1 MNASNT
7 SAPQDTAQVPP
18 ATGVAAV
25 HAASEVIAVPAH
37 PAAPAVPAARPLLAV
52 GLIALASALVAMT
65 TVLAKALGTPVLGA
79 PLHPLQITNGRF
91 LFALGAVALVA
102 AAVRAPFTRPA
113 LPLHALR
120 AVCGFSTVTLMFMA
134 ATLIPL
140 ADATAISFLSPV
152 VTLVLAGLILRERV
166 GRWRWIATLIAL
178 SGAFVLLRPGE
189 GAMSLGAV
197 AALGAALFMGLELT
211 IIKRLSGRE
220 PLLQILLL
228 ANVFGLILSSVA
240 VLPVWRMPT
249 PGQWLALWAL
259 GTLMLGAQM
268 CYTAAMKRADASF
281 VAPVG
286 YTTLIFAAVYDIAIF
301 SVWPDLVSVAG
312 AGLILAGAL
321 VLTTRAQ
328 R

>member
-7 SAPQDTAQVPP
+7 VAPQEPADVAPP
-18 ATGVAAV
+18 VAPLSGV
-25 HAASEVIAVPAH
+25 
-37 PAAPAVPAARPLLAV
+37 PAVPPVATAPAGRPLLAAAFV
-52 GLIALASALVAMT
+52 TLGSALVAMT
-65 TVLAKALGTPVLGA
+65 TVLAKALGTDVLGA

-91 LFALGAVALVA
+91 VFALGAVALLA

-120 AVCGFSTVTLMFMA
+120 AVCGFSTVTLMFTA

-152 VTLVLAGLILRERV
+152 VTLLLAGLILRERV
-166 GRWRWIATLIAL
+166 GRWRWIATAIAL
-178 SGAFVLLRPGE
+178 TGAFVLLRPGE
-189 GAMSLGAV
+189 GALSLGAV

-220 PLLQILLL
+220 PLLQILLV
-228 ANVFGLILSSVA
+228 ANVFGALLSSVA
-240 VLPVWRMPT
+240 AAPVWIVPT
-249 PGQWLALWAL
+249 PAQWLALWAL

-268 CYTAAMKRADASF
+268 CYTAAMKLADASF
-281 VAPVG
+281 VAPVA
-286 YTTLIFAAVYDIAIF
+286 YTTLVFAAVYDIAIF

-321 VLTTRAQ
+321 VLTTRA
-328 R
+328 RR